1 MAPVPIKPE
10 SENQNWKIQSGSI
23 KKQKGGV
30 SESFYMMDRALKRL
44 FLIFFP
50 LSLLL
55 VSLFLTN
62 KHQPRDKMHPH
73 FFKKAG
79 QGSAFLESKC
89 FFYLGLSFFPIEE
102 KKQNFFKGKQDFQAP
117 LWASYLLSDQD
128 FVQTLQ
134 TLKEDFKKEKWTLKK
149 ILFVF
154 PLALTK
160 DDVWIISKKTFFI
173 LPTGERKELSHLT
186 YLEIKTLHES
196 LSGNK
201 AYVPLKLE
209 KVFSYLPN
217 EAHFLFYLE
226 GSHREKIIRNL
237 DKNLKEKTKGE
248 IYLSSSNEKL
258 LKEIISLGGDWS
270 ILHSFKTLV
279 RFQIM
284 SLFTFNSFKNM
295 PGRGLIVPSI
305 FPLSFQIISF
315 LQDQKKLLFF
325 EKDPPYNSDSQV
337 LIQKAQALISSQ
349 PKSALSI
356 IKSKKP
362 CFIKN

>member
-1 MAPVPIKPE
+1 MI
-10 SENQNWKIQSGSI
+10 
-23 KKQKGGV
+23 
-30 SESFYMMDRALKRL
+30 L
-44 FLIFFP
+44 FP

-55 VSLFLTN
+55 ASLFLTN
-62 KHQPRDKMHPH
+62 KYPPGKPH
-73 FFKKAG
+73 SFKKAG
-79 QGSAFLESKC
+79 PGSAFLESKC
-89 FFYLGLSFFPIEE
+89 LFYLGLSFFPIEE
-102 KKQNFFKGKQDFQAP
+102 KKQNFSKGKQDFQAP
-117 LWASYLLSDQD
+117 LWNSYLLSDQD
-128 FVQTLQ
+128 FAQTLQ

-196 LSGNK
+196 LGGKK
-201 AYVPLKLE
+201 AYVPLNLE
-209 KVFSYLPN
+209 KVFAYLPDDTN
-217 EAHFLFYLE
+217 FLFYLK
-226 GSHREKIIRNL
+226 GSHREKIMRNL
-237 DKNLKEKTKGE
+237 DKNLNGKTKGE

-258 LKEIISLGGDWS
+258 LKEIMDFGGDWQV
-270 ILHSFKTLV
+270 LHSFKALV
-279 RFQIM
+279 RLQIM
-284 SLFTFNSFKNM
+284 SLFQFNSFNDISGK
-295 PGRGLIVPSI
+295 GLVVSSI
-305 FPLSFQIISF
+305 FSPLSSQILSF
-315 LQDQKKLLFF
+315 LQDQQKLLFF
-325 EKDPPYNSDSQV
+325 EKDPPYNSDSQF